1 MATATYRN
9 IVEGPRW
16 AGFPSAIKDGAFQEG
31 LDLKIDVEKGLLT
44 EKVRFSVTGETPNV
58 ERFRRNLLA
67 CVREYN
73 AD

>member
-16 AGFPSAIKDGAFQEG
+16 AGFPSVIRDGAFQEN
-31 LDLKIDVEKGLLT
+31 LDLTINVEKGFLT
-44 EKVRFSVTGETPNV
+44 EKVRFVVTGEAPNV

-67 CVREYN
+67 CIKEYN